1 MQNSTHYQQLAW
13 HSLVF
18 AILAVFVAMSVSCR
32 NNRQEEPPVEE
43 EEGPFYTNPVIANNC
58 PDPSIIDNRARDGY
72 FYVYSTRNGTN
83 GTPTVVYLPVYR
95 SKDLI
100 NWESLGNA
108 FGGLNRPE
116 WVSESSLWAPDI
128 NYINGKYVLYY
139 ALGCWDEPDRSA
151 SGVAYSDKPEGP
163 FTDVG
168 MLVDFETTGVA
179 NSIDPNF
186 FDDGD
191 HKYLFWGSFNTST
204 AKSGIWAI
212 ELSSDGLSIKEG
224 AQKVNIANSM
234 EGTYIH
240 KHGDWYYAFGSKGS
254 CCSGAESTYHIV
266 VGRSKNVLGP
276 YVGPDGKQ
284 MTDGSFENTIL
295 SGTTVFT
302 GPGHNGEIITD
313 DNGQDW
319 MVYHSFCKINNY
331 NGRCL
336 VLDKVF
342 WTKDG
347 WPYFNLA
354 TPTPSGHGPVFKS

>member
-1 MQNSTHYQQLAW
+1 MRTCHYFPYMAW
-13 HSLVF
+13 RLC
-18 AILAVFVAMSVSCR
+18 AVAMFVVSMMAIPSCKAGKPEA
-32 NNRQEEPPVEE
+32 QQPVE

-58 PDPSIIDNRARDGY
+58 PDPSIIDNRERDGY

-95 SKDLI
+95 SKDMI
-100 NWESLGNA
+100 NWEPLGNA

-139 ALGCWDEPDRSA
+139 ALGSWDEAERSA
-151 SGVAYSDKPEGP
+151 SGVAWSDRPEGP

-168 MLVDFETTGVA
+168 MLVDFETQGVA

-186 FDDGD
+186 FDDGE
-191 HKYLFWGSFNTST
+191 HKYLFWGSFNT
-204 AKSGIWAI
+204 ARNPSGIWAI
-212 ELSSDGLSIKEG
+212 ELSSDGLSLKEG
-224 AQKVNIANSM
+224 ARKVKIGTGM
-234 EGTYIH
+234 EGTYVH
-240 KHGDWYYAFGSKGS
+240 KRGDWYFVFGSKGS
-254 CCSGAESTYHIV
+254 CCSGAESTYHLV
-266 VGRSKNVLGP
+266 VARSKNVLGP

-284 MTDGSFENTIL
+284 LTDASFDNTIL
-295 SGTTVFT
+295 SGTDAFK

-319 MVYHSFCKINNY
+319 MVYHSFCKVNNY

-354 TPTPSGHGPVFKS
+354 SPTPSGYGPVLK

>member
-1 MQNSTHYQQLAW
+1 MMRTYCHFPDIAW
-13 HSLVF
+13 RLP
-18 AILAVFVAMSVSCR
+18 LVAMLVVCFLSVSSCGKSK
-32 NNRQEEPPVEE
+32 NETPVIIE
-43 EEGPFYTNPVIANNC
+43 EEGPFYTNPVIPNNC
-58 PDPSIIDNRARDGY
+58 ADPSIIDNRARDGY
-72 FYVYSTRNGTN
+72 FYAYSTRNGTN

-95 SKDLI
+95 SKDMI
-100 NWESLGNA
+100 HWEPLGNA

-139 ALGCWDEPDRSA
+139 ALGCWDESDRSA
-151 SGVAYSDKPEGP
+151 SGVAWSDRPEGP

-168 MLVDFETTGVA
+168 MLVDIETQGVG

-191 HKYLFWGSFNTST
+191 HKYLFWGSFG
-204 AKSGIWAI
+204 AKSGIFAI

-224 AQKVNIANSM
+224 AQKVKIGTSM
-234 EGTYIH
+234 EGTYVY
-240 KHGDWYYAFGSKGS
+240 KRGDWYYVFGSKGS
-254 CCSGAESTYHIV
+254 CCSGAASTYHIIV
-266 VGRSKNVLGP
+266 ARSKNVLGP

-284 MTDGSFENTIL
+284 LTDASFDYTIL
-295 SGTTVFT
+295 SGTEAFR

-319 MVYHSFCKINNY
+319 MIYHAFCKSNNY

-336 VLDKVF
+336 VLDKIF

-354 TPTPSGHGPVFKS
+354 TPTPSGHGPILK